1 MDLVVD
7 LGQSGA
13 RIRIG
18 DVITPLNSPKRGT
31 ETVVDALVRVFDQ
44 VPAQDF
50 DTVFLS
56 LTGLFG
62 DVKDPNPYG
71 ELCAKYFNAKNVC
84 VMDDGIAA
92 YVGALGDRSGIALAL
107 GGGVVAVSA
116 HAGRFGHADGKGA
129 IFGDLGGGFWVGQS
143 GLRRAIATLDG
154 RDDAYDLVELLQ
166 DELSQYA
173 GLSDMTG
180 APAATLCISAA
191 RTVALGAENGLS
203 NAQEIL
209 TTGASFLAKTVRAA
223 WHKVGQDAGVV
234 PALALLGG
242 VAKSPFYAQ
251 AIHAAVAALMPC
263 DFVSPASDHLAG
275 APVAGRL
282 YPEGVSPLLKWWRA

>member
-1 MDLVVD
+1 MELVVD

-13 RIRIG
+13 RIRVG
-18 DVITPLNSPKRGT
+18 DVTTPLNSPKKGA
-31 ETVVDALVRVFDQ
+31 ETVIDALVRVFEY
-44 VPAQDF
+44 VPQQNF
-50 DTVFLS
+50 DTVYLS

-62 DVKDPNPYG
+62 DVKDEKPYG

-116 HAGRFGHADGKGA
+116 HAGHFGHADGKGA

-154 RDDAYDLVELLQ
+154 RDDAHDLVELLQ

-173 GLSDMTG
+173 GLADMTG
-180 APAATLCISAA
+180 APAATLCINAA
-191 RTVALGAENGLS
+191 RTVALGAENGMV
-203 NAQEIL
+203 NAQNIL
-209 TTGASFLAKTVRAA
+209 NAGAQFLAKTVQAA
-223 WHKVGQDAGVV
+223 WNKVADESDTI

-251 AIHAAVAALMPC
+251 AIQTQVASLLPC
-263 DFVSPASDHLAG
+263 DVVTPAGDHLVGAPAAG
-275 APVAGRL
+275 AL
-282 YPEGVSPLLKWWRA
+282 YPGGVSPLLKWWRA